1 VIAVLS
7 VTIEWSQR
15 SGLTTFTLVPHR
27 GHVIA
32 AKAIACVGVAI
43 VSIPLGFAI
52 GALGN
57 IVAPPSPA
65 SILWDVTVTNMAT
78 ITLANVLGL
87 LVGFMLGILIRSSA
101 RALVGYFV
109 YSFLPTL
116 AVILAGSQAWF
127 RHLQPWTDSKL
138 AGRTLKDGTVS
149 AQQWA
154 HLAVTSVIWLLIPL
168 AIGLALVPRAEVK

>member
-52 GALGN
+52 GARN
-57 IVAPPSPA
+57 IVGTSVAGIDPV
-65 SILWDVTVTNMAT
+65 WDVTVTNMAT
-78 ITLANVLGL
+78 VTLANVLGL
-87 LVGFMLGILIRSSA
+87 LGLHA
-101 RALVGYFV
+101 RHTHPELRARPGGLLRVLVPAHAGRH
-109 YSFLPTL
+109 PRG
-116 AVILAGSQAWF
+116 LAGLVPAPATLD
-127 RHLQPWTDSKL
+127 RLKL

>member
-65 SILWDVTVTNMAT
+65 SILSGM
-78 ITLANVLGL
+78 
-87 LVGFMLGILIRSSA
+87 
-101 RALVGYFV
+101 
-109 YSFLPTL
+109 
-116 AVILAGSQAWF
+116 
-127 RHLQPWTDSKL
+127 
-138 AGRTLKDGTVS
+138 
-149 AQQWA
+149 
-154 HLAVTSVIWLLIPL
+154 
-168 AIGLALVPRAEVK
+168 